1 MVEPIL
7 AADDLVFSYPG
18 ARWRIR
24 LRDFRLEAGERVA
37 CVGRSGSG
45 KTTLVNLLC
54 GLLPPDSGSLRFQ
67 GKETGA
73 LHDGARR
80 ALRLERIGLVFQ
92 EFELI
97 EYLTARDNILL
108 PLRLQGLRIGEADL
122 GRLSGLSA
130 RAGIDHVLGRRPA
143 GLSHG
148 ERQRT
153 ALCRALMGSPPLLFA
168 DEPTGNLDP
177 ATSESV
183 VDLLFDEVRAA
194 GSALFMVTHHHEI
207 LNRFDRVLRM
217 EDAIEV
223 PSP

>member
-7 AADDLVFSYPG
+7 AAEDLVFSYPG

-24 LRDFRLEAGERVA
+24 IPEFRLDRRERVA

-54 GLLPPDSGSLRFQ
+54 GILSPDGGSLRFQ
-67 GKETGA
+67 GIEVGG
-73 LHDGARR
+73 LGDSARR
-80 ALRLERIGLVFQ
+80 AFRLDRIGLVFQ

-108 PLRLQGLRIGEADL
+108 PLRLLGSPIGDADL
-122 GRLSGLSA
+122 DRLGELSA
-130 RAGIDHVLGRRPA
+130 KAGIDHALGRRPA
-143 GLSHG
+143 GLSQG
-148 ERQRT
+148 ERQRA
-153 ALCRALMGSPPLLFA
+153 ALCRALMRSPPLVFA

-177 ATSESV
+177 ATSEAV
-183 VDLLFDEVRAA
+183 VDLLFDEVRAS
-194 GSALFMVTHHHEI
+194 GSALFMVTHHQEI

-223 PSP
+223 LPR